1 MNTSTNKSKHL
12 LADSGRRVYAF
23 GLPWFSADEEEPTRK
38 QALNLIK
45 KSQKNHDLIGLRG
58 GDFPQFT
65 VGSTEDGLKSGVISA
80 ASIVAEMIGTD
91 NWLYVAEIDG
101 SYWIT
106 HGRDNLIM
114 PEGDVVFE
122 NEADALAEFEQL
134 NPTNYKSVSIP
145 AKWKEQYHNRSSE
158 GTALIT
164 SDIEISELS
173 DIFQKPSKTTARLN
187 AVSSLGTIIR
197 AFVLMALVG
206 GLGFG
211 AYSLFFTGGNQGMT
225 QEEINAMLE
234 AERLR
239 QTNQL
244 QAAYDQLDNNKPWEL
259 LPRTIDV
266 METCLDEIG
275 KMPLQ
280 PAGYELS
287 QAQCAGSQIYG
298 TYMRQ
303 ESYPL
308 WLREWKAESKNGK
321 IYNVSIDTETSNA
334 TLTKNFE
341 APTPRGPDNL
351 ESFLNIAKALNE
363 ANLLIAGEMTY
374 TQPVKF
380 SVPDYP
386 EYEPM
391 FGTSS
396 LAITTT
402 QPEQWTNM
410 LSRLPGI
417 TISNVTLD
425 LTTME
430 YTINGTVHVATRTQ

>member
-45 KSQKNHDLIGLRG
+45 KSQKNYDLIGIRG
-58 GDFPQFT
+58 GDFPQYT
-65 VGSTEDGLKSGVISA
+65 VGSTEDGLKGGVISA
-80 ASIVAEMIGTD
+80 ASIVAEMMGTD

-101 SYWIT
+101 SFWIT

-122 NEADALAEFEQL
+122 NEADALAEFEDL

-145 AKWKEQYHNRSSE
+145 AKWKEQYHNRSGE

-197 AFVLMALVG
+197 AAVLLALVG
-206 GLGFG
+206 GLGYG
-211 AYSLFFTGGNQGMT
+211 AYALFFTGGTQGMT
-225 QEEINAMLE
+225 QAEIDAMLE
-234 AERLR
+234 AERRR
-239 QTNQL
+239 QANQL
-244 QAAYDQLDNNKPWEL
+244 QAAYDQLDSNRPWEL
-259 LPRTIDV
+259 LPNTNAFI
-266 METCLDEIG
+266 ETCLDQIG
-275 KMPLQ
+275 QMPLQ
-280 PAGYELS
+280 PAGYQLS
-287 QAQCAGSQIYG
+287 QVQCTGSQVFG
-298 TYMRQ
+298 TYMRE
-303 ESYPL
+303 ESYPR
-308 WLREWKAESKNGK
+308 WLNEWKDQPRNSE
-321 IYNVSIDTETSNA
+321 YNLSVDIETSNA
-334 TLTKNFE
+334 TITKNFDGP
-341 APTPRGPDNL
+341 AARGPDNL
-351 ESFLNIAKALNE
+351 ASFLEVAEKLRDAD
-363 ANLLIAGEMTY
+363 LLISGEMTY
-374 TQPVKF
+374 TQPVQF
-380 SVPDYP
+380 TVPDYP
-386 EYEPM
+386 EYQPM

-402 QPEQWTNM
+402 QPEQWSTELNT
-410 LSRLPGI
+410 LPGI

-430 YTINGTVHVATRTQ
+430 YTINGTVHVATRQQ